1 VNFEVRQ
8 SADDG
13 ADELDSLYF
22 WLIAEPD
29 LRGRVTLKPAPP
41 GSGHPGFFT
50 DSLEISISPDNAVG
64 LLVSSL
70 VSWMANR
77 RGGADSTATS
87 TDSTKSGSAANDSGD
102 EGPRLPGERITLL
115 VTRSDGASMELSAA
129 LLDGLTPAQLQARV
143 DQLSEAL
150 ITGGRQR

>member
-1 VNFEVRQ
+1 VADSVNRVDKPDHNGGVDFEVRQ

-41 GSGHPGFFT
+41 GSGHMGFFT
-50 DSLEISISPDNAVG
+50 DSLGIAISPDNAVS

-77 RGGADSTATS
+77 RNGSESATS
-87 TDSTKSGSAANDSGD
+87 SS
-102 EGPRLPGERITLL
+102 RITLL
-115 VTRSDGASMELSAA
+115 VTRSDGAAMELSNA
-129 LLDGLTPAQLQARV
+129 LLDGLTPAQLQAQV
-143 DQLSEAL
+143 DQLSEVL
-150 ITGGRQR
+150 IR